1 MLKKLSLLVAIVML
15 VSLLVPALSA
25 VADDAE
31 EANFVRFTALGN
43 DPYATFKFSAAGK
56 NATIDPDKVVWAAIR
71 YRTISQFDT
80 TGVEYKAQFYVSPA
94 AEPYVPITYKHTQ
107 KWETAIVDLTA
118 VAESTDLDSKWN
130 SDSYTTLTSVR
141 FDPLEPDR
149 DSENTEHDGES
160 GQVAEGDAID
170 VAWIAFFE
178 KEDDAKAY
186 TGKEDTP
193 YCILDIDSLGG
204 IAGGNNIKADKF
216 FNGEP
221 EATPEPTEKPYKD
234 EYTLYTGKPNASTG
248 WWLNPVNEGDTITVG
263 FEAPDWFNGIK
274 YFSFCA
280 EHETPMVIRVL
291 NDNED
296 EVTSKETSCISNA
309 AYEVMFDT
317 KMAPGWY
324 YIVFEGGDTSEL
336 GQSWF
341 VLGSADGDEDV
352 EVEIEGGATN
362 GDTKTHPYITL
373 LICEPGEATP
383 EPEVT
388 EEPTAEQTAEPTAT
402 PEPEPTE
409 APEPTA
415 APTEEPKPAKKGCK
429 GFVEGGVFAVCAIAG
444 ALFVIRKK
452 DN

>member
-204 IAGGNNIKADKF
+204 IAGGTRL
-216 FNGEP
+216 EP
-221 EATPEPTEKPYKD
+221 CRNSRITGNTHLEP
-234 EYTLYTGKPNASTG
+234 
-248 WWLNPVNEGDTITVG
+248 
-263 FEAPDWFNGIK
+263 
-274 YFSFCA
+274 C
-280 EHETPMVIRVL
+280 R
-291 NDNED
+291 
-296 EVTSKETSCISNA
+296 
-309 AYEVMFDT
+309 
-317 KMAPGWY
+317 
-324 YIVFEGGDTSEL
+324 
-336 GQSWF
+336 
-341 VLGSADGDEDV
+341 
-352 EVEIEGGATN
+352 N
-362 GDTKTHPYITL
+362 GDLDTGCVGNRCEHGFRNTVYSAEFGR
-373 LICEPGEATP
+373 ICRGFLRPGY
-383 EPEVT
+383 
-388 EEPTAEQTAEPTAT
+388 
-402 PEPEPTE
+402 
-409 APEPTA
+409 
-415 APTEEPKPAKKGCK
+415 
-429 GFVEGGVFAVCAIAG
+429 
-444 ALFVIRKK
+444 L
-452 DN
+452 